1 MSYKL
6 VINKTYLYFMFQ
18 SIVAVSSHSKHTS
31 LSFDHESYI
40 NLWKNNHF
48 IILNCKSKM
57 HKQSL
62 EKC

>member
-1 MSYKL
+1 
-6 VINKTYLYFMFQ
+6 MFQ

-48 IILNCKSKM
+48 IILNKIRC
-57 HKQSL
+57 L
-62 EKC
+62 LVDFVA